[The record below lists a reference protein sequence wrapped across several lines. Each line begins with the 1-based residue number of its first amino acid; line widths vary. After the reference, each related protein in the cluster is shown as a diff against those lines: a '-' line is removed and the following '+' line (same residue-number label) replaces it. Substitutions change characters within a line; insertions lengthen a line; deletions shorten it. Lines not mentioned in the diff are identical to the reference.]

1 MPPPRKH
8 VRQRLGLDKAAEK
21 EAEAKAQA
29 LAKSTPMGGLLQTS
43 DEDGQAFRTASCGS
57 STFGFARCTSHKH
70 KHEQLIHIGS
80 PPHRSPTSPR
90 GRGQVQQECSS
101 RCSEGLRKRVRL
113 ATHLCGQ
120 HPSVGRCESCT
131 NPETDVVSTSTRNA
145 RLLFG
150 ARPRPR
156 MDIHR

>member
-29 LAKSTPMGGLLQTS
+29 LAKSTPMGAS
-43 DEDGQAFRTASCGS
+43 AKNDEDGQAFRTASCGS
-57 STFGFARCTSHKH
+57 STFGFAQGVFHKH
-70 KHEQLIHIGS
+70 KHERLIHIGS
-80 PPHRSPTSPR
+80 PPHRSHTSPS
-90 GRGQVQQECSS
+90 GRGQGQQACSS
-101 RCSEGLRKRVRL
+101 RCSDGLRKRVRF

-120 HPSVGRCESCT
+120 HPSVGRCESYT

-145 RLLFG
+145 RLLVETI
-150 ARPRPR
+150 PRPR